1 MKKIETDSINY
12 LIWYVCKNKI
22 MIYILHVTKDQVHTQ
37 PKPISQMW
45 FNKKCVNLVSISLNA
60 LSSENEG

>member
-1 MKKIETDSINY
+1 
-12 LIWYVCKNKI
+12 
-22 MIYILHVTKDQVHTQ
+22 MIYILHVMKDQVHKR